1 MKLPLVGMSNLDLP
15 KARDPIN
22 LFRWRNEEMHHLMHT
37 LLDKYLNVSN
47 FNHIILTVSDLNDLR
62 INKYHGNLENAYFE

>member
-1 MKLPLVGMSNLDLP
+1 
-15 KARDPIN
+15 
-22 LFRWRNEEMHHLMHT
+22 MHT

>member
-1 MKLPLVGMSNLDLP
+1 
-15 KARDPIN
+15 
-22 LFRWRNEEMHHLMHT
+22 MHT
-37 LLDKYLNVSN
+37 LFDKYLNVSN